1 MKILEEAYNKAIIV
15 LEHCARSFGFNASG
29 LKGGYEGLWA
39 RDSMITSL
47 GASFIDTKFKAP
59 FQKSLEL
66 LSKHQSALGQIPNAV
81 GDYNTE
87 RKSKITFNTIDST
100 LWYIIGNFIYAKAY
114 NDKTLLEKY
123 QKNID
128 AAFLW
133 LKYQNPNEDAILTQQ
148 PTMDWQDAFPHKYG
162 RTINTHAL
170 YYAAL
175 NMSGQKKLA
184 ERVKKVINGD
194 IEKYLSLYDE
204 KLGYYLPWAWKNHDG
219 EREQEEWFDALGNLL
234 AIITGLATPK
244 IAKSILKH
252 IEDKK
257 INKPY
262 PCKAIFPPIKI
273 GDKEWRPYFSKCLAK
288 NPYQYL
294 NGGVWPFI
302 GAFYVAALVKI
313 KDYKKAATELDN
325 LAEANKLG
333 EGREWEFNEWL
344 DGKTGEPKGTLE
356 QSWSAGA
363 YVYALECLKKREALF
378 FNSPTN

>member
-1 MKILEEAYNKAIIV
+1 MFEQAYNKANIV
-15 LEHCARSFGFNASG
+15 LEHCARPFGFNASG
-29 LKGGYEGLWA
+29 LKPGYEGLWA

-47 GASFIDTKFKAP
+47 GASFIALKFKAP

-66 LSKHQSALGQIPNAV
+66 LSKEQSDLGQIPNAV
-81 GDYNTE
+81 GDYNTD

-128 AAFLW
+128 KAFLW
-133 LKYQNPNEDAILTQQ
+133 LKYQDPNEDTLLAQQ

-184 ERVKKVINGD
+184 ERIKKVINND
-194 IEKYLSLYDE
+194 IEKYLSLYNE
-204 KLGYYLPWAWKNHDG
+204 KLGYYFPWAWKNHDG
-219 EREQEEWFDALGNLL
+219 EREQGEWFDALGNLL
-234 AIITGLATPK
+234 AIVTGLATPK

-252 IEDKK
+252 IEDKE

-273 GDKEWRPYFSKCLAK
+273 GDKEWHSYFSKCLAK
-288 NPYQYL
+288 DPYQYL

-302 GAFYVAALVKI
+302 GGFYVAALVKV
-313 KDYKKAATELDN
+313 KDYKKAESQLNN
-325 LAEANKLG
+325 LAQANKLG
-333 EGREWEFNEWL
+333 REREWEFNEWL
-344 DGKTGEPKGTLE
+344 DGKNGKPKGTPY
-356 QSWSAGA
+356 QAWSAGA
-363 YVYALECLKKREALF
+363 YVYAFECLKKREALF
-378 FNSPTN
+378 FS